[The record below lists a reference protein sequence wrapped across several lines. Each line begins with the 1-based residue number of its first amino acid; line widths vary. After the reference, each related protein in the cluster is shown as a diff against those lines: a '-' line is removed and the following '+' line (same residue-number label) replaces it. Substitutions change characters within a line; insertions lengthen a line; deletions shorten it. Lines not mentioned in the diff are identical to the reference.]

1 MMYRPQRLLTGAAAV
16 TATALLA
23 SSGIAFAQEESPATE
38 DPAATNGE
46 VASSAQA
53 HPIHI
58 HDGSCDQLGDV
69 KYPLGAISTD
79 LMVHNEAVGGAEDQ
93 EVALNLTLVAATLA
107 DLTSA
112 PHAINIHQSEEDMD
126 THLACGDIAGSIID
140 GGTLVIRLDELD
152 GSGYLGFALLREEP
166 EPTED
171 GQIATAVYS
180 MLTEL
185 DASMTSPTDPAA
197 EDDPAAESPAAED
210 PAMSPAP
217 EDPATESPAA
227 ESPAAESPAAEDP
240 AMSPA
245 PEDDPATESPAA
257 EDPAMSPAPE
267 GEEGEAEE
275 SPAA

>member
-1 MMYRPQRLLTGAAAV
+1 MEETMMYRPQRLLSGAAAV
-16 TATALLA
+16 AATALLA

-38 DPAATNGE
+38 DPGTGE

-53 HPIHI
+53 HPLHI

-69 KYPLGAISTD
+69 KFPLGEISTD

-112 PHAINIHQSEEDMD
+112 PHSINIHQSEEDMD

-140 GGTLVIRLDELD
+140 GGTLVIRLDQLD

-171 GQIATAVYS
+171 GQVATAVYS
-180 MLTEL
+180 MLTEM
-185 DASMTSPTDPAA
+185 DASTTSPTDPAA
-197 EDDPAAESPAAED
+197 EDDPA
-210 PAMSPAP
+210 
-217 EDPATESPAA
+217 T
-227 ESPAAESPAAEDP
+227 ESPAAEDP

-267 GEEGEAEE
+267 DEDGEAEE

>member
-1 MMYRPQRLLTGAAAV
+1 MYRPQRLLSGAAAV
-16 TATALLA
+16 AATALLA

-38 DPAATNGE
+38 DPGTGE
-46 VASSAQA
+46 VASSAEA

-126 THLACGDIAGSIID
+126 THLACGDITGSIVD
-140 GGTLVIRLDELD
+140 SGTLVIRLDELD

-180 MLTEL
+180 MLTEI
-185 DASMTSPTDPAA
+185 DAGMTSPTDP
-197 EDDPAAESPAAED
+197 D
-210 PAMSPAP
+210 
-217 EDPATESPAA
+217 A

-257 EDPAMSPAPE
+257 DDPAMSPAPE
-267 GEEGEAEE
+267 DDPATESPAAEDSAMSPAPEGEDGGAEE